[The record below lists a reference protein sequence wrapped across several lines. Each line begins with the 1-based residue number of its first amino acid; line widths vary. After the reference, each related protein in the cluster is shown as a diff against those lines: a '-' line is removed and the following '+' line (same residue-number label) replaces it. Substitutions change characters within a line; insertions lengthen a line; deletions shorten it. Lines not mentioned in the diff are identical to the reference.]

1 MVNKL
6 SGGLETFFH
15 PKSVAVIGASNKKG
29 KVGNDI
35 LLNLKKTFKGDI
47 YPINLDEVKIEGLK
61 AYPSILKAPK
71 NIDLAIIAIPSQ
83 FVAAVVEEC
92 GRAGGKNLIIIS
104 AGFKEIGRQGEILEK
119 KIAVLAKK
127 YSLRIMGPNCLGFIS
142 TALPINA
149 SFANHAPD
157 KGNIAFFSQSG
168 ALGAAVLDM
177 AVAQKLGL
185 AYFVSIGNKIDIDEI
200 DLLNYFKDEPKVKVI
215 QAYLENINDGQE
227 FIRLAKTISKK
238 KPIIILKSGKTEKGR
253 QAVSSHTGSIAGSA
267 QAYSAAFKQA
277 GVIEVD
283 EAEDFFNFAKGFSLQ
298 PLPQGNRVA
307 IVTNAGGPGVL
318 VTDLLPA
325 NGLELAELTTETKNK
340 LKTQL
345 PPPASINNPIDVLG
359 DALADHYGWAV
370 AAALRDKNVDAVIV
384 VLTPQKMTQIKA
396 TAETIG
402 RLGRQSQKPIILCF
416 MGEEEISKYY
426 DIYGKY
432 SLPQY
437 YFPRAAVK
445 TLAQM
450 RQYAQDQKL
459 PAVDAKPALTRV
471 ERGEP
476 ANLSSYRKKAKVAKI
491 IKKNSIVE
499 SDARELLLPL
509 KFPLNKMKLA
519 KNEKE
524 LVKFA
529 KEIGY
534 PVALKIV
541 SAQVIHKSDVG
552 GVKVNLQNEKE
563 LVSAFKEMQAKIKN
577 KFSRAKI
584 DGYLVG
590 EMVKGLEIIM
600 GLKRDPQFG
609 SIIMVGAGGIY
620 TEVFK
625 DVAFRLAPLTRYD
638 AQEMI
643 KELKIYK
650 LFEGA
655 RGKKPLDINSVIDLL
670 VKLGDFSC
678 QFPEIK
684 EIDLNPVMVKEK
696 GKGCSIVDVR
706 FLK

>member
-1 MVNKL
+1 MANKL
-6 SGGLETFFH
+6 SGGLDPFFQ

-47 YPINLDEVKIEGLK
+47 YPINLDEAKIEGFK

-104 AGFKEIGRQGEILEK
+104 AGFKEIGGQGEILEK
-119 KIAVLAKK
+119 KIKALAKK
-127 YSLRIMGPNCLGFIS
+127 YNLRIMGPNCLGFIS
-142 TALPINA
+142 TAPPINA
-149 SFANHAPD
+149 SFANHAPA

-177 AVAQKLGL
+177 AAAQKLGL
-185 AYFVSIGNKIDIDEI
+185 AYFVSIGNKIDINEI

-227 FIRLAKTISKK
+227 FIRLAKTVSKK

-307 IVTNAGGPGVL
+307 IVTNAGGPGIL

-340 LKTQL
+340 LKLKL
-345 PPPASINNPIDVLG
+345 PPAASINNPIDVLG
-359 DALADHYGWAV
+359 DALADHYGLAV
-370 AAALRDKNVDAVIV
+370 AAVLRDKNVDAVIV
-384 VLTPQKMTQIKA
+384 VLTPQKMTQIKV

-402 RLGRQSQKPIILCF
+402 RLGRQSRKPIILCF

-437 YFPRAAVK
+437 YFPLQAVK
-445 TLAQM
+445 TLAKM
-450 RQYAQDQKL
+450 WEYAQHKAL
-459 PAVDAKPALTRV
+459 PIVDPKPASTQ
-471 ERGEP
+471 RGEP
-476 ANLSSYRKKAKVAKI
+476 ANLSIFKKKKEVAKI
-491 IKKNSIVE
+491 IRKESIVE

-519 KNEKE
+519 KSEKE

-541 SAQVIHKSDVG
+541 SSAVIHKSDVG
-552 GVKVNLQNEKE
+552 GVKINLPNEKE
-563 LVSAFKEMQAKIKN
+563 LLSAYREMDKKIKS

-590 EMVKGLEIIM
+590 EMVKGWEIIVGM
-600 GLKRDPQFG
+600 KRDPQFG
-609 SIIMVGAGGIY
+609 PIIMVGAGGIY

-625 DVAFRLAPLTRYD
+625 DVAFRLAPLTRSD

-650 LFEGA
+650 LFAGA

>member
-1 MVNKL
+1 MANKL

-83 FVAAVVEEC
+83 FVAAMVEEC
-92 GRAGGKNLIIIS
+92 GRAGCKNLIIIS
-104 AGFKEIGRQGEILEK
+104 AGFKEIGGPGEALEK
-119 KIAVLAKK
+119 KISELRKK
-127 YSLRIMGPNCLGFIS
+127 YKFRIMGPNCLGFIF

-149 SFANHAPD
+149 SFANHMPAR
-157 KGNIAFFSQSG
+157 GNIAFFSQSG

-185 AYFVSIGNKIDIDEI
+185 AYFVSIGNKVDINEI
-200 DLLNYFKDEPKVKVI
+200 DLLHYFKDKPKVKVI

-238 KPIIILKSGKTEKGR
+238 KPIIILKSGKTEKGQ

-267 QAYSAAFKQA
+267 QAYGAAFKQA

-298 PLPQGNRVA
+298 PLPNGNRVA
-307 IVTNAGGPGVL
+307 IVTNAGGPGIL

-340 LKTQL
+340 LKLKL

-359 DALADHYGWAV
+359 DGLADHYGLAME
-370 AAALRDKNVDAVIV
+370 AALSDKNIDAVIV
-384 VLTPQKMTQIKA
+384 VLTPQKMTQIKE

-402 RLGRQSQKPIILCF
+402 RLGRKNTKPIILCF
-416 MGEEEISKYY
+416 MGEEEIAKYY

-437 YFPRAAVK
+437 YFPLQAVK
-445 TLAQM
+445 TLAKM
-450 RQYAQDQKL
+450 WEYAQHKAL
-459 PAVDAKPALTRV
+459 PLVWPK
-471 ERGEP
+471 P
-476 ANLSSYRKKAKVAKI
+476 ANLSIYKKKKEVVKI
-491 IKKNSIVE
+491 IKKESIVE

-519 KNEKE
+519 KNESE

-541 SAQVIHKSDVG
+541 SAQVIHKSEVG
-552 GVKVNLQNEKE
+552 GVKVSLQNEKE
-563 LVSAFKEMQAKIKN
+563 LLSAYREMDKKIKS
-577 KFSRAKI
+577 KFSQAKI

-590 EMVKGLEIIM
+590 EMVKGWEIII

-609 SIIMVGAGGIY
+609 PMIMVGAGGIY

-625 DVAFRLAPLTRYD
+625 DVAFRLAPLTRSD

-650 LFEGA
+650 LFAGA
-655 RGKKPLDINSVIDLL
+655 RGKKPLDTDSVIDLL
-670 VKLGDFSC
+670 VKLSDFSC
-678 QFPEIK
+678 AFPEIK
-684 EIDLNPVMVKEK
+684 EIDLNPVIVKEK
-696 GKGCSIVDVR
+696 GRGCLIVDVR